1 MMSES
6 LPLAILTVSGV
17 APLILGPVA
26 LYGFEVPETI
36 TIGGAQRL
44 AIHRLPGGARVIDA
58 LGPDDADIAWSGIA
72 SGPEAVARIRT
83 LDTLRRAGL
92 PLPLAWDANAYT
104 VVISNFEADT
114 VNPHWIPY
122 RISCAVLRDDTALP
136 LSAAVDMPIQLI
148 QPDFAALDAQLAAA
162 NPALYADDLA
172 TSINAARSLA
182 RISSARSG
190 LAS

>member
-1 MMSES
+1 MSES

-17 APLILGPVA
+17 APVILGPVA
-26 LYGFEVPETI
+26 FHGFEVPETI

-44 AIHRLPGGARVIDA
+44 AIHRLPGGTRVVDA
-58 LGPDDADIAWSGIA
+58 LGPDDSDIAWSGIA

-114 VNPHWIPY
+114 VNPYWIPY

-136 LSAAVDMPIQLI
+136 LAAAADMPIQLI
-148 QPDFAALDAQLAAA
+148 QTDLTVLDAQLAAA
-162 NPALYADDLA
+162 TPPLYADDLA
-172 TSINAARSLA
+172 TSINAAGNLA
-182 RISSARSG
+182 QLSAARSG

>member
-1 MMSES
+1 MSES

-17 APLILGPVA
+17 APLILGPIA
-26 LYGFEVPETI
+26 LHGFEVPETI

-58 LGPDDADIAWSGIA
+58 LGPDDADIVWSGIA
-72 SGPEAVARIRT
+72 SGPEAAARIRT

-104 VVISNFEADT
+104 VVVSNFEADT
-114 VNPHWIPY
+114 VNPYWIPY

-136 LSAAVDMPIQLI
+136 LSAAVDVPIQLI
-148 QPDFAALDAQLAAA
+148 RPDLAAIDAQIAAA
-162 NPALYADDLA
+162 TPALYADDLA
-172 TSINAARSLA
+172 TSIDAAGSLA
-182 RISSARSG
+182 RLSTARSG
-190 LAS
+190 LVS